1 MKLLAIVSLLATV
14 VPLQVLAET
23 TCWHN
28 SDCNERWVGY
38 TCSCAN
44 ARVKFINAMK
54 SQGINCWTGPG
65 FGVGCDNDCGG
76 KCDCGR
82 NHHWEAAA
90 IISPVVVMDAPD
102 TKQMWV

>member
-82 NHHWEAAA
+82 NHHWEG
-90 IISPVVVMDAPD
+90 SC
-102 TKQMWV
+102 